1 MNFITKIFQGKS
13 DPLVH
18 LQFQKF
24 GRGEFR
30 NKALISAKRVKDTIT
45 ISTTADF
52 ANELVY
58 FCAKK
63 LGKNKTR
70 VTGAIISTNDLKNF
84 LEIKDLKQFQ
94 GVKRYIIDKEMSGD
108 EILSLLEKFPKAF
121 FALSLNVPENSTS
134 LKIKP
139 KTPKSAKPSTKE
151 DKRTKAD
158 FCKITTEDENFAK
171 DFVFEK
177 PSFKKA
183 EISHIY
189 LIKEIEIPESLKKSD
204 DFLKIREESKRKGEI
219 IRIAEIDGEKIEKR
233 INFSA

>member
-13 DPLVH
+13 DSLVH
-18 LQFQKF
+18 IQFQKF
-24 GRGEFR
+24 GRGEFK
-30 NKALISAKRVKDTIT
+30 NKALIIAKRIKNIIS

-63 LGKNKTR
+63 LGKNRTN
-70 VTGAIISTNDLKNF
+70 VTGAIVSTSDLKNF
-84 LEIKDLKQFQ
+84 LEIKDIKQFQ

-108 EILSLLEKFPKAF
+108 EILLLLEKFPKAF
-121 FALSLNVPENSTS
+121 FALSFNVPGNSLS

-139 KTPKSAKPSTKE
+139 KAPKSAKPSTKE
-151 DKRTKAD
+151 DKKLPAD
-158 FCKITTEDENFAK
+158 FCKITTEDNNLAE

-177 PSFKKA
+177 PFFKKA
-183 EISHIY
+183 EISHTY